1 MPELPEVEVL
11 RAHLAPRMCGR
22 MVREVRIHC
31 VRVVRPGKPEALV
44 SVVRGASCVAI
55 RRRGKHLLFDWRCVD
70 GIVRTTA
77 GHLGMTGRF
86 VMESVTAPLRRHVT
100 VELDLGDE
108 RCCLVDPRRFGRFA
122 LETDSMDERLGPEPL
137 GEEFTVGALAGAL
150 GQSRQAVKVRLMD
163 QAVVA
168 GLGNIYANEALHLA
182 GVRPDRL
189 CAELNRR
196 ELERLHSAIRTVL
209 EEAVRRG
216 TEADLDF
223 SDGADG
229 LFYFGSGS
237 GGGGEERWRVY
248 DRAGGECGR
257 CGGRIV
263 GTRMAGRSTFA
274 CEECQK

>member
-11 RAHLAPRMCGR
+11 RLHLEPLMSGR
-22 MVREVRIHC
+22 TVRAVRVHC
-31 VRVVRPGKPEALV
+31 PRVVRPGTPEVLM
-44 SVVRGASCVAI
+44 GAIIGTTCQGI
-55 RRRGKHLLFDWRCVD
+55 RRRGKHLLFDWRGTD
-70 GIVRTTA
+70 GAVRITE

-86 VMESVTAPLRRHVT
+86 VIEPVTAPLRRHVT
-100 VELDLGDE
+100 VELDLGGE

-122 LETDSMDERLGPEPL
+122 LETESLDARLGPEPL

-163 QAVVA
+163 QTVVA

-189 CAELNRR
+189 CAELKRL
-196 ELERLHSAIRTVL
+196 ELERLHLAIRTVL
-209 EEAVRRG
+209 GEAVRRG
-216 TEADLDF
+216 AAADLDF

-229 LFYFGSGS
+229 LFYFGSGG

-263 GTRMAGRSTFA
+263 GIRMAGRSTFA